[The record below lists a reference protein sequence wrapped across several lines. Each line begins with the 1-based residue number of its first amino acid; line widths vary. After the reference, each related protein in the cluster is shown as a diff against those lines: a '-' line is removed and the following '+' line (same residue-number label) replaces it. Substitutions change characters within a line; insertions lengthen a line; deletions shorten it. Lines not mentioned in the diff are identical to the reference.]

1 MYLSLIFIPILGSIT
16 AGLLGRKVG
25 TIGAQ
30 LITTLCLLISTILA
44 LIAFYEIGF
53 CKSSVT
59 INLFS
64 WIDSEV
70 IDVSW
75 TFIFDS
81 LTTSML
87 LAVLIVSFLVHVFS
101 IDYIS
106 SDPHNQRFFSYLSIF
121 TFFIIILVTGDN
133 YLIIFVG

>member
-70 IDVSW
+70 IDVS
-75 TFIFDS
+75 
-81 LTTSML
+81 
-87 LAVLIVSFLVHVFS
+87 
-101 IDYIS
+101 
-106 SDPHNQRFFSYLSIF
+106 
-121 TFFIIILVTGDN
+121 
-133 YLIIFVG
+133 